1 MKKLLWQPSEQW
13 IDNARMS
20 DYMAYV
26 NRTYNRNFR
35 DYMSLWNWSVNDPLN
50 FWDSIWDYFKVIGDK
65 PEGSAQKSV
74 LEWRKSKW
82 FPGAKL
88 NYAENMLRYLDT
100 DDEKIVFYGENKA
113 VRRLSGKEVR
123 TLVFKTARALEKAGV
138 KKGDVVAGY
147 MPNLPET
154 IIAMLATAAIGAIW
168 CSCATDIGPI
178 AAIDRIGQTKPV
190 ILFTV
195 DGYYYKGKTF
205 LTLDNAS
212 KIAAGIPSVRKIV
225 VTHYA
230 GNEEDVNNIP
240 DAVTYNAFT
249 DGEDGNEIAY
259 ERYPFE
265 QPLVIMFSSGT
276 TGKPKCMVQSAMGL
290 LLNQLKELAL
300 HSDIGDK
307 DRMLYITT
315 CSWMMWNWNAS
326 ALGLGCQLVL
336 YDGNP
341 SYPDTSAIWKVIE
354 KEKVTVF
361 GLSASY
367 IHALVREN
375 FSPKDTVDLT
385 YLREISQTGSALS
398 DAGFN
403 FVYERIKKDLFFN
416 SIAGGTDI
424 NGCFAIGSPIRPV
437 YSDELQGPGLGMKI
451 NCYDLNGKPVMDQ
464 EGELVCEL
472 PEPSMPLYFWN
483 DPDGKRYEH
492 AYFDVYPGIWRHG
505 DYVSIDSK
513 THGITFHGRSD
524 SVLKPS
530 GVRIGTSEIYNIV
543 ESFPEVQESLAVGQD
558 YHGDQRVIL
567 FVQLR
572 PAYQNLA
579 SGDELDG
586 DFVKRV
592 RTALRTKASPR
603 HVPSRMFAVHDIPHT
618 LNGKKVESAVTNI
631 LNNRSV
637 TNREALSNPDS
648 LDEYEEIHKKELSD

>member
-1 MKKLLWQPSEQW
+1 MKKLLWQPSEEW
-13 IDNARMS
+13 ISHARIR

-26 NRTYNRNFR
+26 NRRYAKDFK
-35 DYMSLWNWSVNDPLN
+35 DYMSLWSWSVNDPLN
-50 FWDSIWDYFKVIGDK
+50 FWDSIWDYFKIIGDK

-74 LEWRKSKW
+74 LEWRKSRW
-82 FPGAKL
+82 FPGSKL
-88 NYAENMLRYLDT
+88 NYTENMLRYLNT
-100 DDEKIVFYGENKA
+100 DDEKMVFYGENKV
-113 VRRLSGKEVR
+113 VRRLSGKQIR
-123 TLVFKTARALEKAGV
+123 SLVFRTARALQKEGV
-138 KKGDVVAGY
+138 KKGDVVAAY

-154 IIAMLATAAIGAIW
+154 IIAMLATASIGAIW

-178 AAIDRIGQTKPV
+178 AAVNRIGQTSPV
-190 ILFTV
+190 VLFTV

-205 LTLDNAS
+205 LTLENAS
-212 KIAAGIPSVRKIV
+212 KIAEGIPSIRKIV

-230 GNEEDVNNIP
+230 GSPEDVKNVQN
-240 DAVTYNAFT
+240 AVTYDDFT
-249 DGEDGNEIAY
+249 KDMDDSEITY
-259 ERYPFE
+259 DRYPFE

-290 LLNQLKELAL
+290 LLNQLKELGL
-300 HSDIGDK
+300 QSDIGQK

-326 ALGLGCQLVL
+326 GLGLGTALVL

-341 SYPDTSAIWKVIE
+341 SWPDTSAIWKVIE

-367 IHALVREN
+367 IHALVREG
-375 FSPKDTVDLT
+375 FSPKDTVDLSA
-385 YLREISQTGSALS
+385 LREISQTGSALS
-398 DAGFN
+398 DAGFDY
-403 FVYERIKKDLFFN
+403 VYDQIKKDLFFN

-424 NGCFAIGSPIRPV
+424 NGCFAIGSPLRPV

-451 NCYDLNGKPVMDQ
+451 NCYDLNGKPVKDQ

-492 AYFDVYPGIWRHG
+492 AYFDVYLGIWRHG
-505 DYVSIDSK
+505 DYVSIDSG
-513 THGITFHGRSD
+513 TGGITFHGRSD

-572 PAYQNLA
+572 PEHQNLTN
-579 SGDELDG
+579 GDQLDA
-586 DFVKRV
+586 DLVKRI

-603 HVPSRMFAVHDIPHT
+603 HVPAKMFAVHDIPHT

>member
-1 MKKLLWQPSEQW
+1 MKKLLWQPSEEW
-13 IDNARMS
+13 ISHARIR
-20 DYMAYV
+20 DYMSYV
-26 NRTYNRNFR
+26 NTRYAKNFK
-35 DYMSLWNWSVNDPLN
+35 DYMSLWNWSVSDPLN
-50 FWDSIWDYFKVIGDK
+50 FWDSIWDYFQIIGDK

-74 LEWRKSKW
+74 LEWRKSRW
-82 FPGAKL
+82 FPGSKL
-88 NYAENMLRYLDT
+88 NYTENMLRYLDT
-100 DDEKIVFYGENKA
+100 DAEKMVFYGENKV
-113 VRRLSGKEVR
+113 VRRLSGKQIR
-123 TLVFKTARALEKAGV
+123 SLVFQTARALQKEGV
-138 KKGDVVAGY
+138 QKGDVVAAY

-154 IIAMLATAAIGAIW
+154 IIAMLATTSIGAIW

-178 AAIDRIGQTKPV
+178 AAVNRIGQTSPV
-190 ILFTV
+190 VLFTV

-205 LTLDNAS
+205 LTLDNAA
-212 KIAAGIPSVRKIV
+212 KIAEGIPSIRKIV

-230 GNEEDVNNIP
+230 GNPEDVNNVKN
-240 DAVTYNAFT
+240 AVTYEEFT
-249 DGEDGNEIAY
+249 SGMDESEITY
-259 ERYPFE
+259 DRYPFE

-290 LLNQLKELAL
+290 LLNQLKELGL
-300 HSDIGDK
+300 QSDMGDQ

-326 ALGLGCQLVL
+326 GLGLGTTLVL

-341 SYPDTSAIWKVIE
+341 SWPDTSAIWKVIE

-367 IHALVREN
+367 IHALVREG
-375 FSPKDTVDLT
+375 FSPKDTVDLSA
-385 YLREISQTGSALS
+385 LREISQTGSALS
-398 DAGFN
+398 DAGFDY
-403 FVYERIKKDLFFN
+403 VYDSIKKDLFFN

-451 NCYDLNGKPVMDQ
+451 NCYDLNGKAVKDQ

-483 DPDGKRYEH
+483 DENGERYLH

-513 THGITFHGRSD
+513 TGGITFHGRSD

-543 ESFPEVQESLAVGQD
+543 EAFPEVQESLAVGQD

-572 PAYQNLA
+572 PERLDLA
-579 SGDELDG
+579 NGDQLDP
-586 DFVKRV
+586 DLVKRI

-603 HVPSRMFAVHDIPHT
+603 HVPAKMFAVHDIPHT